1 MGGAGA
7 PTGFART
14 FPMRDD
20 PLGRL
25 DPTSERED
33 QQIRFWEQAK
43 GLRDSRRFAVG
54 FSHAS
59 TPSRTR
65 NRRTSHKDPSFSR
78 SGSQHREILRMYLH
92 MYLHT
97 QNKKKTIPPS
107 RLRPD
112 GRKDVLTYTH
122 RQMCFYFLSLSL
134 SLFCTK

>member
-54 FSHAS
+54 FSHVS
-59 TPSRTR
+59 TLMPYTNLEYAPAKKRILSPISKTLGYPHRGTLR
-65 NRRTSHKDPSFSR
+65 AD
-78 SGSQHREILRMYLH
+78 SQ
-92 MYLHT
+92 
-97 QNKKKTIPPS
+97 
-107 RLRPD
+107 
-112 GRKDVLTYTH
+112 V
-122 RQMCFYFLSLSL
+122 
-134 SLFCTK
+134 